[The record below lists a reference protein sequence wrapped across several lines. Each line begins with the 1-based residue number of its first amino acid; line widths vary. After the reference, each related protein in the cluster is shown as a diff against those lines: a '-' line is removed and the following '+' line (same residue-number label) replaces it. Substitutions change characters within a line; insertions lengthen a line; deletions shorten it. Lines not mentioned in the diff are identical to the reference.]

1 MLNLKKYSG
10 ILMTENEVKSFFI
23 KYNLKIIEIDKIS
36 IWPCTIGKNEIKLGL
51 INKKRT
57 IYNEVFHI
65 SLVDRFDT
73 LRMFDDY
80 NKCCNFYENETEKHF
95 KELREFRKLKQ
106 IQEDFE

>member
-1 MLNLKKYSG
+1 
-10 ILMTENEVKSFFI
+10 MTEDEVKTLFS
-23 KYNLKIIEIDKIS
+23 KYNLKIIGIDNNS
-36 IWPCTIGKNEIKLGL
+36 IWPCVIGKNEIKLGL
-51 INKKRT
+51 ITKKRT

>member
-10 ILMTENEVKSFFI
+10 ISMNEDEVKRFFT
-23 KYNLKIIEIDKIS
+23 KYNLKILGIDKDS
-36 IWPCTIGKNEIKLGL
+36 IWPCVIGKNEIKLGL
-51 INKKRT
+51 ITKKRT

-73 LRMFDDY
+73 LMLFDDFQ
-80 NKCCNFYENETEKHF
+80 KCCNFYENETAKHF
-95 KELREFRKLKQ
+95 KELREYRKLKQ

>member
-1 MLNLKKYSG
+1 
-10 ILMTENEVKSFFI
+10 MTENEVKTFFI
-23 KYNLKIIEIDKIS
+23 KYKLKILGVDKDS
-36 IWPCTIGKNEIKLGL
+36 VWPCVLGKNEIKLGL

-65 SLVDRFDT
+65 SLVDRFDS